1 MAEDSTTAVDGP
13 RRRFGTGAIGRR
25 LKSVGPGA
33 MVAAAFIGPGTV
45 TTASVTGARFG
56 YALVWTIVFSVVA
69 TIVLQEMSAR
79 LGLVSQEGL
88 GEALREQFDHPA
100 ARYASVALVISA
112 IGVGTAAYEAGNIV
126 GGAQGLELI
135 TGVDAAVWSLLMG
148 LVAGALLWSGRY
160 KLIEKVLVALVVVMA
175 VSFVIDAIL
184 VSPDLGALLRGF
196 VPSVPEGSLLLVTG
210 LVGTTVV
217 GYNLFLHAS
226 SVQERWDHPD
236 DLPASRVDTVAS
248 IVGGGIIT
256 LSILVTAAAVF
267 PTGTEISNVGTM
279 AEQLE
284 PLAGTYAKLFF
295 SIGLF
300 AAGFTSATTA
310 PLAGAY
316 ATAGALGW
324 DRDLTDARFRALWLT
339 ILLVGVGF
347 SLLGSSPV
355 QIIVFAQVA
364 NGILLPIV
372 AVFLIYV
379 MNDRDILGEYTNTT
393 AQNVLGAI
401 VTIVVV
407 WLGVRTLLSIL
418 GVL

>member
-1 MAEDSTTAVDGP
+1 
-13 RRRFGTGAIGRR
+13 
-25 LKSVGPGA
+25 
-33 MVAAAFIGPGTV
+33 
-45 TTASVTGARFG
+45 
-56 YALVWTIVFSVVA
+56 
-69 TIVLQEMSAR
+69 
-79 LGLVSQEGL
+79 
-88 GEALREQFDHPA
+88 
-100 ARYASVALVISA
+100 
-112 IGVGTAAYEAGNIV
+112 
-126 GGAQGLELI
+126 
-135 TGVDAAVWSLLMG
+135 MG